1 MLPNTD
7 VRFFSL
13 TCELVNAEVSGGG
26 FPGWLS
32 RTSDILRTNE
42 TGFLEATQNYVDNI
56 GRIIADAQI
65 TNGGPVIAFQAEN
78 EYTFGMPWVEWPDV
92 KYIDA
97 VNRQFRDTGIV
108 VPFSN
113 SSFTVIL
120 LQPYTNAKQSIT
132 RPRQLASS
140 FLENLAVPISTAMTT
155 ILADGI
161 VPILPIGPNPVCQPT
176 SANYTSN
183 RARTLHTPSS
193 NFKVALSTHGED
205 LASTAAQHLST
216 HSLPGS
222 FTRTTSAMG
231 LRSSTYT

>member
-7 VRFFSL
+7 VRSFSL

-78 EYTFGMPWVEWPDV
+78 EYTFGMLWVEWPDV

-155 ILADGI
+155 ILADGT
-161 VPILPIGPNPVCQPT
+161 VLILRTGLSPVFPPT
-176 SANYTSN
+176 SANCTSSKV
-183 RARTLHTPSS
+183 RTHHTPSS
-193 NFKVALSTHGED
+193 NFKVAPLTRGEG
-205 LASTAAQHLST
+205 LVLTAAQH
-216 HSLPGS
+216 
-222 FTRTTSAMG
+222 
-231 LRSSTYT
+231 